1 MIDKQYLISEKQL
14 EGLKSNLWKHNEPN
28 VIYERGRN
36 DVLDEI
42 KKFEEKAERFYKETG
57 YLAPGKSVA
66 PAMASCSYEEER
78 QEAWKKWIK
87 EQQ

>member
-1 MIDKQYLISEKQL
+1 M
-14 EGLKSNLWKHNEPN
+14 GVANE
-28 VIYERGRN
+28 
-36 DVLDEI
+36 L
-42 KKFEEKAERFYKETG
+42 FEEKAERFYKETG